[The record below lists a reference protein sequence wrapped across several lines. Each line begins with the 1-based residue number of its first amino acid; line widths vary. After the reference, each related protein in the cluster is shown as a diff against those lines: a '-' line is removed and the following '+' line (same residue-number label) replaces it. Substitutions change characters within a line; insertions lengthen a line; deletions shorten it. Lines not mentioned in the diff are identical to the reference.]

1 MVSSLIWS
9 NGAAR
14 IHQMQQK
21 CWYCY
26 GVQTYTGMR
35 GVGGNAC
42 TALPST
48 GTPVRPPQHAPVRWH
63 KGLSLC
69 SRAAGAQICP
79 AGILAEGRGLSWMR
93 SSLVP

>member
-48 GTPVRPPQHAPVRWH
+48 GAPVRTPQHAPVRWH
-63 KGLSLC
+63 KGLSPC
-69 SRAAGAQICP
+69 AAEQLEPKSALQGSWRR
-79 AGILAEGRGLSWMR
+79 EG
-93 SSLVP
+93 V